1 MQLGQWVGL
10 VISGVTIMGCSSVL
24 SNPSV
29 NSPLGADVAVVKE
42 QALAEARKGAEPLVK
57 AESFAQWK
65 EGFYARAVALGF
77 APPLVEALLAQA
89 NYREKVVALDRGQ
102 PEFSKMVWEYLD
114 SAVSEARIRKGRQL
128 LGEYA
133 DFLRGLEARSGVP
146 AEVVLAIWGLESG
159 FGGAMGKVNLP
170 SALATL
176 AYDGRRAQF
185 AEEQLLALL
194 TLAGQEDWHDLA
206 VEGSWAGGM
215 GHTQF
220 IPATFV
226 RYGVDG
232 NGDGRR
238 DPWNVLDALA
248 STASYLQQSGWVAGL
263 PWGMEVRL
271 PSGFDFALV
280 EARLPLARWRALGVR
295 AVEHEDLDGAVMAR
309 LWLPAG
315 HQGAVFLV
323 LDNYEV
329 IKVYNQSS
337 SYALAVGLLADRIG
351 GGGGIV
357 AKWPRQALGLS
368 RAQVELLQSRLTA
381 LGYEVGGVD
390 GVLGRRTREA
400 FRQWQLDNGVL
411 ADGFVSQDSVAVLLG
426 R

>member
-1 MQLGQWVGL
+1 M
-10 VISGVTIMGCSSVL
+10 
-24 SNPSV
+24 
-29 NSPLGADVAVVKE
+29 
-42 QALAEARKGAEPLVK
+42 
-57 AESFAQWK
+57 
-65 EGFYARAVALGF
+65 
-77 APPLVEALLAQA
+77 
-89 NYREKVVALDRGQ
+89 
-102 PEFSKMVWEYLD
+102 
-114 SAVSEARIRKGRQL
+114 
-128 LGEYA
+128 
-133 DFLRGLEARSGVP
+133 
-146 AEVVLAIWGLESG
+146 
-159 FGGAMGKVNLP
+159 
-170 SALATL
+170 
-176 AYDGRRAQF
+176 
-185 AEEQLLALL
+185 
-194 TLAGQEDWHDLA
+194 
-206 VEGSWAGGM
+206 
-215 GHTQF
+215 
-220 IPATFV
+220 

-238 DPWNVLDALA
+238 DPWDVLDALA
-248 STASYLQQSGWVAGL
+248 STASYLQQSGWEAGL

-315 HQGAVFLV
+315 HQGAVFLL